1 MGEGTVKGPH
11 SGARRCCGDPARNWR
26 IEVNGKL
33 LGQVSQSILNIVI
46 HREMQSCVSQSSWL
60 IMDQLLNQLT
70 GSLDGPICLP
80 PNPTVNQRASQS
92 PSQTDRLS
100 DTESLN
106 ASQLNDTMWFA
117 VPILRSL
124 SGCSLFVRVEVVLRG
139 ATFHVLFTDA
149 SQLPPP
155 FRIDNLSEVWIFC
168 DTF

>member
-1 MGEGTVKGPH
+1 
-11 SGARRCCGDPARNWR
+11 
-26 IEVNGKL
+26 
-33 LGQVSQSILNIVI
+33 
-46 HREMQSCVSQSSWL
+46 
-60 IMDQLLNQLT
+60 MDQLLNQLT
-70 GSLDGPICLP
+70 GSLEGPICLS

-92 PSQTDRLS
+92 LSQTDRLS
-100 DTESLN
+100 DIESLK

-117 VPILRSL
+117 VPIFRSL

-155 FRIDNLSEVWIFC
+155 FRIDNLSEVCIFR